1 MEDDTK
7 YGLAMIALGT
17 TIAVTG
23 FALVA
28 AYNRISNL
36 KIDVDVQ
43 TKIAKMHERNVKHA
57 TDVMTAAQVWSMV
70 HAFEEDIQFNAI
82 TRSLKES

>member
-1 MEDDTK
+1 MEDETK
-7 YGLAMIALGT
+7 YGLALIALGT

-23 FALVA
+23 VALSA
-28 AYNRISNL
+28 AYARIRLL

-57 TDVMTAAQVWSMV
+57 TDVMTTTQIWSMV
-70 HAFEEDIQFNAI
+70 NAFDEDIKFHAI
-82 TRSLKES
+82 TRHLEES